1 MKRKLAILLMVA
13 TIALAGCST
22 SASNQPVE
30 IMLDAANMKYQ
41 PAMIEVMA
49 GQPVKLTLRNNDTVD
64 HDFSIMEI
72 PMAAMG
78 ATAEPMAGHEMG
90 DMATEPQLHM
100 AALMGATNTI
110 EFTPTKSGTYE
121 FYCTVA
127 GHKEAG
133 MVGTL
138 IVKSP

>member
-1 MKRKLAILLMVA
+1 MKRKFASLLIAA
-13 TIALAGCST
+13 TIVLAGCST

-30 IMLDAANMKYQ
+30 IMLDAANMQYQ

-78 ATAEPMAGHEMG
+78 ATAEPMAGHDMG
-90 DMATEPQLHM
+90 DMATDPELHM

-110 EFTPTKSGTYE
+110 EFTPTKPGTYE
-121 FYCTVA
+121 FFCTVA